1 MFECLSVREAFKK
14 RKEKKSKYKNDNFV
28 ERGMEGFCL
37 TQAELDLYPLDPIKV
52 YFSVVAHFVIIDHNS

>member
-37 TQAELDLYPLDPIKV
+37 TQLQLSAQLKAELALCLLDPAIR
-52 YFSVVAHFVIIDHNS
+52 